1 MTPTDGAHP
10 LGIAP
15 NDLLEAKRIIE
26 KVLKQVQKLADDGSQ
41 LPSQRA
47 DFATLIYKSRR
58 MRHKFFPEDIF
69 ADPAWDILL
78 LLYSLEHSR
87 RRVSLSAVCAAAGVP
102 ESTGHR
108 WIDRLIGIGMV
119 YRERNPN
126 DRRIHWL
133 RLTDRT
139 LRRLDSC
146 FDEIASSFRS

>member
-1 MTPTDGAHP
+1 MTQTNEANP

-15 NDLLEAKRIIE
+15 DDLLEAKRAIE
-26 KVLKQVQKLADDGSQ
+26 KVLKQIQKLADDGSQ

-47 DFATLIYKSRR
+47 DFADFIYKSRR
-58 MRHKFFPEDIF
+58 LRQKFFPEDIF

-87 RRVSLSAVCAAAGVP
+87 RRVSLSAVCASAGVP

-108 WIDRLIGIGMV
+108 WIDRLMEIGMV
-119 YRERNPN
+119 YREKHPN
-126 DRRIHWL
+126 DRRIYWL
-133 RLTDRT
+133 RLTERT